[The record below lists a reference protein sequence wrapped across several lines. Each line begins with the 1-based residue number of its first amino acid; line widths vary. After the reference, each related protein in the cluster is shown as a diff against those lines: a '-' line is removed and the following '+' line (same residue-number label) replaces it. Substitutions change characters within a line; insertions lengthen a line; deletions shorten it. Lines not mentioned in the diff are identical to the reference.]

1 MFYYNFD
8 LSVSNLNSSH
18 IDKMTYLEFLIKREH
33 SFIQNIFSVEDL
45 SEKINTIESKLYVF

>member
-8 LSVSNLNSSH
+8 LSVSNSNSSH
-18 IDKMTYLEFLIKREH
+18 IDKMTYLEFLIKKEH